1 MPEDERKK
9 IDIKLVDSPDV
20 ERSKEI
26 EEKAGTVKI
35 YVMGK
40 GYTVPAGL
48 TIMKAIEYAGYRFI
62 RSCGC
67 RAGFCGACATVYR
80 KEEEFKLNFSLACQ
94 SVIEDGMYLVNLPFV
109 PATKETYDIEELRP
123 EPSTILTIYPEIARC
138 VSCNTCTKAC
148 PQDIE
153 VMNYIQASLRGD
165 INRAAELSFDCIQC
179 GLCSMRCPADI
190 KHYHVGQLA
199 RRLRGKYLDP
209 RSKDLAKR
217 LGEIAEG
224 MYDSQIEELMCMEDA
239 AIRKKYDERKI
250 EAVEDAQAEEG
261 S

>member
-1 MPEDERKK
+1 MAEDEKK
-9 IDIKLVDSPDV
+9 KVDIKLVDSPDV
-20 ERSKEI
+20 ERSREI
-26 EEKAGTVKI
+26 EEKAGTVDI
-35 YVMGK
+35 FIMGK

-80 KEEEFKLNFSLACQ
+80 KEDEFKLHFSLACQ

-109 PATKETYDIEELRP
+109 PATKEEYILEELEP
-123 EPSTILTIYPEIARC
+123 EPSTMLSLYPEIARC

-153 VMNYIQASLRGD
+153 VMNYIQAALRGD
-165 INRAAELSFDCIQC
+165 IMRAAELSFDCIQC

-209 RSKDLAKR
+209 RSQDLAKR
-217 LGEIAEG
+217 LAEIDEG
-224 MYDSQIEELMCMEDA
+224 KYDAAIEELMCMEDDPL
-239 AIRKKYDERKI
+239 IQKYKNRKL
-250 EAVEDAQAEEG
+250 EAEEEIKAEEG
-261 S
+261 G